1 MLLGGSMKK
10 VSIVVPCFN
19 EEENVFLFYKTCL
32 KVFKNYKYKLE
43 LIFVNDGSK
52 DKTFSEI
59 EKVVKESKEFSV
71 IGINFSRNFGKDAAM
86 YAGLEKSSGDYVAII
101 DADLQQPPELIK
113 DMIDVL
119 ENDETYDEVCYYQKE
134 RIENKIISFLKKKFY
149 SFISKVSE
157 VDFYNGASDFRLFR
171 RYVVDSILS
180 LGEKNRFSKGIFS
193 WVGFNVK
200 YLPYVPLERVNGK
213 SNFNFIK
220 LLKYAM
226 SGIVSFS
233 SFPLKFILNTGLV
246 ITFSSILFL
255 IVYLVCFI
263 MKIVLFK
270 YGVIIGIIVL
280 SLGLILTA
288 LGIIGEYI
296 YSIHIETKYRPI
308 YISKKIVR
316 SEDKI

>member
-1 MLLGGSMKK
+1 MKK
-10 VSIVVPCFN
+10 ISFVIPCYN
-19 EEENVFLFYKTCL
+19 EEKNVSLFYKTFL
-32 KVFKNYKYKLE
+32 KVFKNYKYKFE

-59 EKVVKESKEFSV
+59 EKVVEESKQFDI

-119 ENDETYDEVCYYQKE
+119 ENDEDYDEVCYYQKE
-134 RIENKIISFLKKKFY
+134 RIENKVIAFFKKKFY
-149 SFISKVSE
+149 SFISKVSD
-157 VDFYNGASDFRLFR
+157 VDFFNGASDFRLFR

-193 WVGFNVK
+193 WVGYNVK
-200 YLPYVPLERVNGK
+200 YLPYVPVERVNGK
-213 SNFNFIK
+213 SNFNFVK

-226 SGIVSFS
+226 SGIISFS
-233 SFPLKFILNTGLV
+233 SFPLKLILSTGLT
-246 ITFSSILFL
+246 ITVCSILFL

-263 MKIVLFK
+263 MNVVLFK
-270 YGVIIGIIVL
+270 YGIIIGIIIL

-296 YSIHIETKYRPI
+296 YSIHIETKYRPV
-308 YISKKIVR
+308 YIAKKVVR

>member
-1 MLLGGSMKK
+1 MKK
-10 VSIVVPCFN
+10 ISIVIPCYN
-19 EEENVFLFYKTCL
+19 EEKNVSLFYKTFL
-32 KVFKNYKYKLE
+32 KVFKNYKYKFE

-59 EKVVKESKEFSV
+59 EKVVEESKQFDI

-119 ENDETYDEVCYYQKE
+119 ENDEDYDEVCYYQKE
-134 RIENKIISFLKKKFY
+134 RIENKVIAFFKKKFY
-149 SFISKVSE
+149 SFISKVSD
-157 VDFYNGASDFRLFR
+157 VDFFNGASDFRLFR

-193 WVGFNVK
+193 WVGYNIK
-200 YLPYVPLERVNGK
+200 YLPYVPLERANGK

-226 SGIVSFS
+226 SGIISFS
-233 SFPLKFILNTGLV
+233 SFPLKFILNSGLI
-246 ITFSSILFL
+246 ITFCSILFL

-263 MKIVLFK
+263 MDIILFK
-270 YGVIIGIIVL
+270 YGVIIGIVTF

-288 LGIIGEYI
+288 LGILCEYI
-296 YSIHIETKYRPI
+296 YSIHIEIKYRPI
-308 YISKKIVR
+308 YISKEIVR